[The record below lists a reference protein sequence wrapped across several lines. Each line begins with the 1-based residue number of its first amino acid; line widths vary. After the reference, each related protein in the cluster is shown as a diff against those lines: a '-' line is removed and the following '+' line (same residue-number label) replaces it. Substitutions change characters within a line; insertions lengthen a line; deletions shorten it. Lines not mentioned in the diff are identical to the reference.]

1 LYYLQ
6 LFRALEKEKV
16 RYLVAGGVAV
26 NLHGAERMTMDID
39 LMLAM
44 DRTNLDRFLAAARG
58 LRLKPAVL
66 PVTLEQFCDAKTVA
80 VWIKEKHML
89 AFQLRGPEL
98 EAPSVDIL
106 VKPVVSFQSA
116 YRRRKRV
123 KVEDVNIS
131 IAAPE
136 DLIAL
141 KSGTGRK
148 IDESDILALRHLI
161 RLRGRKHGR

>member
-1 LYYLQ
+1 MYYLQ
-6 LFRALEKEKV
+6 LFRALAKEKV
-16 RYLVAGGVAV
+16 RYLVVGGVAV

-44 DRTNLDRFLAAARG
+44 DRSNLDRFMAAARG

-66 PVTLEQFCDAKTVA
+66 PVTLAQFCDAKTVA
-80 VWIKEKHML
+80 LWIKEKHML
-89 AFQLRGPEL
+89 AFQLRGPEI

-116 YRRRKRV
+116 YRRRKRM
-123 KVEDVNIS
+123 KVGNVEIS
-131 IAAPE
+131 VAAAE
-136 DLIAL
+136 DLIRL

-148 IDESDILALRHLI
+148 IDESDISALR
-161 RLRGRKHGR
+161 RLRLLRVRKRSK